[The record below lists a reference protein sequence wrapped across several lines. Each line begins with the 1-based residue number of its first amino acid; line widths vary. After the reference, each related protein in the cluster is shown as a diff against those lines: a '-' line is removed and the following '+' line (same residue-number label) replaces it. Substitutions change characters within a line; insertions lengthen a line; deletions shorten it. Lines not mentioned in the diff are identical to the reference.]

1 MIDLL
6 KKRMIDMYDRYR
18 KKIKDKLHT
27 YDRFIQKQNE
37 RYYVCMIY
45 MKKIKDKLHT
55 YDRFIQKKNERND
68 IYGKDKKISVMYYLK
83 N

>member
-1 MIDLL
+1 
-6 KKRMIDMYDRYR
+6 
-18 KKIKDKLHT
+18 
-27 YDRFIQKQNE
+27 
-37 RYYVCMIY
+37 MIY

-68 IYGKDKKISVMYYLK
+68 IYRKDKKISMMYYLK